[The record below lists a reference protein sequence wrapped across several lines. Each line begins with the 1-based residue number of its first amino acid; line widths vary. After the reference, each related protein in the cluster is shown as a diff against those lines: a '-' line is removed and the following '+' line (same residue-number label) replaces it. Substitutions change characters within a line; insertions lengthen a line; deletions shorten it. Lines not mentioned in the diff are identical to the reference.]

1 MTTPTEN
8 KTIQTTQTKFN
19 TTGGLRT
26 ARTTVYSQRIHG
38 RNRLE
43 KHIPNGRKLR
53 SVGYDYN
60 IKYILDLLRGNDWE
74 DATII
79 IGYRLSGNECDET
92 SISELMKE
100 IVSGRLKLRI
110 PSKGEFHEKFFL
122 VEGTENGNNFFTDVN
137 GSANPTMTGSARRGR
152 QSNRI
157 TDISVTGNYKDDDYY
172 NEAISQWE
180 WYIDNSDTFDGKLE
194 DLLREKDEEEWV
206 PVIKRYYE
214 GDPSLLNE
222 SLMTPIEVLSMS
234 AGEAMLLDS
243 SQGKKV
249 TYLELPE
256 IPQET
261 IQEFIDDI
269 GANLGVNIRST
280 KSGEIELPT
289 SLIDSS
295 RYSTD
300 TLPWMQIIERDLLLR
315 IEGET
320 VSRRNRDLSQI
331 EAIRNELKCLGD
343 FINSI
348 ENSHRPGLKSKMALS
363 EYLLSGLCAPFD
375 YLWMAQRR
383 NKFSRIREG
392 PQMTS
397 YLGGSGNGKSFAS
410 RYMLKMISGS
420 DLEPL
425 PSKQFTDKRVRSCA
439 RNGSIMPLI
448 FDDLKRSRIREWD
461 KWGKSFWDT
470 GYVTDKPHAQL
481 LITANDPIDTSGPLG
496 RRVREIHME
505 ATFENNG
512 KNTEIVETCLKEC
525 SQIFPYF
532 SHLVLLMHES
542 DSAPY
547 DHNDP
552 LKIGRM
558 AMEKLY
564 NIAEMDFPSWWCS
577 HPFKESVD
585 INAYHWYDL
594 LNKEMFSIERKLDS
608 FKIPVDEG
616 PHDIAERLRTFPAH
630 LQAKKA
636 GQAIHIENAEG
647 FIHWLSKVKHL
658 YESDKGQSIRG
669 MRHLL
674 SRGKWPRRWI

>member
-1 MTTPTEN
+1 
-8 KTIQTTQTKFN
+8 
-19 TTGGLRT
+19 
-26 ARTTVYSQRIHG
+26 
-38 RNRLE
+38 
-43 KHIPNGRKLR
+43 
-53 SVGYDYN
+53 
-60 IKYILDLLRGNDWE
+60 
-74 DATII
+74 
-79 IGYRLSGNECDET
+79 
-92 SISELMKE
+92 
-100 IVSGRLKLRI
+100 
-110 PSKGEFHEKFFL
+110 
-122 VEGTENGNNFFTDVN
+122 
-137 GSANPTMTGSARRGR
+137 
-152 QSNRI
+152 
-157 TDISVTGNYKDDDYY
+157 
-172 NEAISQWE
+172 
-180 WYIDNSDTFDGKLE
+180 
-194 DLLREKDEEEWV
+194 
-206 PVIKRYYE
+206 
-214 GDPSLLNE
+214 
-222 SLMTPIEVLSMS
+222 
-234 AGEAMLLDS
+234 
-243 SQGKKV
+243 
-249 TYLELPE
+249 
-256 IPQET
+256 
-261 IQEFIDDI
+261 
-269 GANLGVNIRST
+269 
-280 KSGEIELPT
+280 
-289 SLIDSS
+289 
-295 RYSTD
+295 
-300 TLPWMQIIERDLLLR
+300 
-315 IEGET
+315 
-320 VSRRNRDLSQI
+320 
-331 EAIRNELKCLGD
+331 
-343 FINSI
+343 
-348 ENSHRPGLKSKMALS
+348 
-363 EYLLSGLCAPFD
+363 
-375 YLWMAQRR
+375 
-383 NKFSRIREG
+383 
-392 PQMTS
+392 MTS

-425 PSKQFTDKRVRSCA
+425 PSKQFTDKRVRRCA

-630 LQAKKA
+630 LQPKKA

-647 FIHWLSKVKHL
+647 FIHWLSKVNHL

>member
-60 IKYILDLLRGNDWE
+60 IKYILDLLRENDWE

-331 EAIRNELKCLGD
+331 EAIRNELKFLED

>member
-8 KTIQTTQTKFN
+8 NAIQTTQTKFN

-26 ARTTVYSQRIHG
+26 ARTTVHSQRIHG
-38 RNRLE
+38 RNKLE
-43 KHIPNGRKLR
+43 KHIPNGTKLR

-60 IKYILDLLRGNDWE
+60 IKYILDLLRQNDWE

-122 VEGTENGNNFFTDVN
+122 VEGTENGTNFFTDVN
-137 GSANPTMTGSARRGR
+137 GSANPTMTGSARRGK

-157 TDISVTGNYKDDDYY
+157 TEISVTGNYKDDDYY

-180 WYIDNSDTFDGKLE
+180 WYIDNSDSFDGKLE

-214 GDPSLLNE
+214 GDPSLLDE
-222 SLMTPIEVLSMS
+222 SLLTPIEVLSIS

-243 SQGKKV
+243 SQGNKV

-269 GANLGVNIRST
+269 GTNQGVKIRST
-280 KSGEIELPT
+280 KSGQIELPT

-300 TLPWMQIIERDLLLR
+300 TLPWMQIIDGDLLLR

-331 EAIRNELKCLGD
+331 EAIRKELECLD
-343 FINSI
+343 KFIESI

-375 YLWMAQRR
+375 HLWMAQRR

-425 PSKQFTDKRVRSCA
+425 PSEQFTEKRVRSCA

-542 DSAPY
+542 ESAPY
-547 DHNDP
+547 NHLDP

-564 NIAEMDFPSWWCS
+564 NIAEMDFPSWWCT

-608 FKIPVDEG
+608 FRIPVNEG
-616 PHDIAERLRTFPAH
+616 PHDIQARLRTFPAH
-630 LQAKKA
+630 LQATKA
-636 GQAIHIENAEG
+636 GQAIQIGNAEG
-647 FIHWLSKVKHL
+647 FILWLSQVKNL
-658 YESDKGQSIRG
+658 YESDKGKSIRG

-674 SRGKWPRRWI
+674 SRGKWSRSWI